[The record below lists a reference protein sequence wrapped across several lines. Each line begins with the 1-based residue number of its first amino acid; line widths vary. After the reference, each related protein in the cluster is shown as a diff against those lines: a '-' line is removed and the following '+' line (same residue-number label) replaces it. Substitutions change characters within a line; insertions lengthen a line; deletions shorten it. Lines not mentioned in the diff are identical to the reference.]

1 MSMILQKCKDYI
13 EEVQTQNTS
22 TGIKDNEQTPSTP
35 LDLQNGIHTKLDN
48 EFIEDILNSAENNLG
63 MSNTIKENQRRMI
76 ELTDYKYNKTLEYKN
91 IMKRIVY
98 SCIIII
104 GLTYA
109 MNLPFFPSLFGKGL
123 IILIIAYNIYYLIMD
138 FVWNFRRDTKYW
150 DKYNQITSE
159 ELDADGNITLS
170 KWEHNKRSLS
180 KITSNNT
187 NCNIE

>member
-1 MSMILQKCKDYI
+1 MILQKCKDYI